1 MNKLNV
7 LRNLSILL
15 LFMGIAIASGEEQ
28 EDAEKKV
35 DELSKSEQ
43 EVPLTVSSVEL
54 YEAYQEN
61 EISAD
66 EKYKDHVVQ
75 VAGKVIDIRK
85 NSIDENELI
94 VKLNGLVDNE
104 YEIMGISFYFDGKHA
119 SEIAK
124 LKKGSTVTIQGLC
137 SGSTMGVNVKGC
149 TLVN

>member
-1 MNKLNV
+1 MKKLNL

-15 LFMGIAIASGEEQ
+15 LFMGIAIASGQEQ

-43 EVPLTVSSVEL
+43 EAPLEVSSVEL
-54 YEAYQEN
+54 YEAYEEN

-75 VAGKVIDIRK
+75 VTGKVIDISK
-85 NSIDENELI
+85 NSIDKNELI

-104 YEIMGISFYFDGKHA
+104 YEIVGIRFYFDGKHA
-119 SEIAK
+119 SEIGK
-124 LKKGSTVTIQGLC
+124 LKKGSTVTIKGLC
-137 SGSTMGVNVKGC
+137 SGYIVGVNVKGC
-149 TLVN
+149 SLVN